1 MDTKELVA
9 QGLSALGLT
18 GRISPDAPQGLDV
31 YAQALLEQNQV
42 MDLTAIT
49 DPREVATLHMLDS
62 AALLACPGVEWEG
75 KSLLDVGSGAGL
87 PGVPLKL
94 LLPSLRVTLL
104 DSLGKRVDWLN
115 EVCAALSLSG
125 IRAVQARAEEAGRE
139 GGYREG
145 FDLVTARAVADL
157 RILAELCLPFV
168 RVGGEFLAMKGPDPS
183 EECAKAGPAI
193 ARMGGQVK
201 ALYRYTIPHTQVA
214 HSAVVVEKVSPTPP
228 GYPRRWSRI
237 KKNPI

>member
-9 QGLSALGLT
+9 LGLDALGLT
-18 GRISPDAPQGLDV
+18 GRISPDAPQGLDA
-31 YAQALLEQNQV
+31 YAQALLEQNRV

-49 DPREVATLHMLDS
+49 DPQEVATLHMLDS
-62 AALLACPGVEWEG
+62 AALLTCPGVEWEG

-87 PGVPLKL
+87 PGLPLKL

-115 EVCAALSLSG
+115 EVCATLGLSG
-125 IRAVQARAEEAGRE
+125 IRAVQARAEEAGND
-139 GGYREG
+139 GAYREG

-157 RILAELCLPFV
+157 RILSELCLPLL
-168 RVGGEFLAMKGPDPS
+168 RVGGVFLAMKGPDPG
-183 EECAKAGPAI
+183 EECSKAGPAI
-193 ARMGGQVK
+193 ARMGGQTRTI
-201 ALYRYTIPHTQVA
+201 YRYTIPHTQVV
-214 HSAVVVEKVSPTPP
+214 HSVVVVEKVSPTPP
-228 GYPRRWSRI
+228 NHPRRWSRI